1 MPIRRADVLARRDQI
16 RAIAKRHGA
25 EHLRLFGSVARDEAT
40 AVSDVD
46 ILVTMTTRRSPWFPI
61 GLQRDLEEL
70 LHVPVQVVTDQT
82 GFARTVEKDAI
93 PL

>member
-1 MPIRRADVLARRDQI
+1 MPIRRADVLARRQQI
-16 RAIAKRHGA
+16 REIAMKHGA
-25 EHLRLFGSVARDEAT
+25 EHPRLFGSVARDEASD
-40 AVSDVD
+40 VSDID

-70 LHVPVQVVTDQT
+70 LHVPVQVVTDRT
-82 GFARTVEKDAI
+82 EFARNIEKGAI

>member
-1 MPIRRADVLARRDQI
+1 
-16 RAIAKRHGA
+16 
-25 EHLRLFGSVARDEAT
+25 
-40 AVSDVD
+40 
-46 ILVTMTTRRSPWFPI
+46 MTTRRSPWFPI

-82 GFARTVEKDAI
+82 GFAQTVEKDAI

>member
-1 MPIRRADVLARRDQI
+1 MPIRRADVLARRQQI
-16 RAIAKRHGA
+16 REIATRHGA
-25 EHLRLFGSVARDEAT
+25 EHPRLFGSVARDEAT

-46 ILVTMTTRRSPWFPI
+46 ILVTMTTRRSPWFPV

-70 LHVPVQVVTDQT
+70 LQVSIQVVTDQT
-82 GFARTVEKDAI
+82 GFARIVEKDAI